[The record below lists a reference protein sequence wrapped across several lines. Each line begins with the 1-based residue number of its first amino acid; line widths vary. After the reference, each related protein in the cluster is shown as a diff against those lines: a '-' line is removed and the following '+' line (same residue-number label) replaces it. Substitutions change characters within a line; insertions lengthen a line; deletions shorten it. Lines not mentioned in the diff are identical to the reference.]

1 MESVYKSHHRWGS
14 CELYSVSSRNYF
26 GFNGTLYVL
35 TKVELDKVLLE
46 VEGMNPMVCADYL
59 IEQVLVNNR
68 FKKTTI

>member
-35 TKVELDKVLLE
+35 TKEELDKALLE

-68 FKKTTI
+68 FKKITI

>member
-68 FKKTTI
+68 FKKITI